1 MDFNF
6 ADLKKEAAATTEDM
20 FSHTANEA
28 KKATNAEFDLL
39 GGVGGGRGSTGA
51 QDDNSHTEHYFANEQ
66 KDIDFEHVD
75 PQAFV
80 QRMSAGAR
88 EAQEELDAKFTHQPD
103 ISEFTDNSFDPFAK
117 FGTPG
122 RFENKQAAHDFLS
135 AERGLF
141 GGSGEPTKP
150 ADQISAPTAAPIL
163 TNKQTENA
171 AITEAD
177 LLNFSVGDVA
187 EQHAPLQPFE
197 EDFGKHSEPVAPA
210 APAATTTTFYD
221 DDLLVGKS
229 SHSASASN
237 KDSDTDSPSLS
248 CNPSPAKKNPVT
260 AALREQDNDKFIS
273 SEDLLG
279 DFKEERN
286 ATPDFQTTTTS
297 IKSATTIPAADK
309 KPTSV
314 PVTDLDAEDEASAV
328 FSQAKHSQ
336 FEDVKD
342 DEIAKKASAS
352 VPVPVPSAPT
362 AAAPK
367 PAAASEAPVA
377 KPLAPTTTNN
387 FSTAE
392 VVKPKTA
399 PPVPPKE
406 QKPSQQ
412 QLDQPKIVSVEEIF
426 YKYGLVESLI
436 YWRDVKKSGIFFGAG
451 LITLLAISCFSV
463 ISVFAYLSLLTLAGT
478 VAFRIY
484 KSVMQAIQKTPE
496 GHPFKEYLEIDLTL
510 SQEKVQNIA
519 GVAVAHVNGFVAE
532 LRRLFL
538 VEDLVDSIK
547 FGVILW
553 VLTYIG
559 GWFNGMTLVILAFV
573 SLFTLPKVYENNKQ
587 SIDTYLDLV
596 RSKLSEISEKIK
608 AAIPIGKKPIAAET
622 DKDK

>member
-1 MDFNF
+1 MDINF
-6 ADLKKEAAATTEDM
+6 ADLKKEAAATAEDV
-20 FSHTANEA
+20 FTHTADAA
-28 KKATNAEFDLL
+28 KQATNATYDLL
-39 GGVGGGRGSTGA
+39 SGGGGRGSTGA

-80 QRMSAGAR
+80 QRMSAGAK
-88 EAQEELDAKFTHQPD
+88 EAQEQLDAKFAQHSND
-103 ISEFTDNSFDPFAK
+103 FDDFFSNASKDVHSFGQQLQHD
-117 FGTPG
+117 T
-122 RFENKQAAHDFLS
+122 KQGIHDFMN
-135 AERGLF
+135 AERSFFTGAGDANKPATELPARTAEPAPATATAPAPIVP
-141 GGSGEPTKP
+141 SKIAEPTVKE
-150 ADQISAPTAAPIL
+150 D
-163 TNKQTENA
+163 
-171 AITEAD
+171 D
-177 LLNFSVGDVA
+177 LLNFSASDA
-187 EQHAPLQPFE
+187 AQQHAPLQPFT
-197 EDFGKHSEPVAPA
+197 EDFDANFAPSAPA
-210 APAATTTTFYD
+210 APATKTNTFYD
-221 DDLLVGKS
+221 DDLVVGKS

-260 AALREQDNDKFIS
+260 AALKEQDNDKFIS

-279 DFKEERN
+279 DFKEER
-286 ATPDFQTTTTS
+286 PVSSEFQTKTN
-297 IKSATTIPAADK
+297 IVK
-309 KPTSV
+309 
-314 PVTDLDAEDEASAV
+314 PVTDLDAEEDVVPIASA
-328 FSQAKHSQ
+328 QAKHS
-336 FEDVKD
+336 EVEKVKD
-342 DEIAKKASAS
+342 EV
-352 VPVPVPSAPT
+352 VPKNTAPLVPTP
-362 AAAPK
+362 AANA
-367 PAAASEAPVA
+367 PAAAAYKTAAVSEPIAV
-377 KPLAPTTTNN
+377 KPLAPTVTNTI
-387 FSTAE
+387 SSKKETVEAG
-392 VVKPKTA
+392 KPKAA
-399 PPVPPKE
+399 PAIPARE
-406 QKPSQQ
+406 HKPSQQ
-412 QLDQPKIVSVEEIF
+412 HADQPKIVSVEEIF

-451 LITLLAISCFSV
+451 LVILLAISCFSV

-478 VAFRIY
+478 VCFRIY

-496 GHPFKEYLEIDLTL
+496 GHPFKEYLDIDLTL

-596 RSKLSEISEKIK
+596 RSKLTEITEKIK
-608 AAIPIGKKPIAAET
+608 AAIPIGKKPIAAES